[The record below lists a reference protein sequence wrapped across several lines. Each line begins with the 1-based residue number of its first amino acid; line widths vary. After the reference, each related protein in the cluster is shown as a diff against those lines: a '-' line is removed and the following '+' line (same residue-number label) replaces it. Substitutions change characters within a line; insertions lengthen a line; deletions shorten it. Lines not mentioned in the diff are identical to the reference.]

1 MRRLSP
7 TVLRCAGYAL
17 LMSLAACA
25 SLSTPAPHGPTPT
38 GVAAQT
44 PPQDPASLAAAAE
57 TAYATQRWADS
68 ERLYTELVTREPAH
82 PEAWFKLG
90 NIYARSA
97 RPDFAVRAYREA
109 VTRDPHHARALH
121 NLGMVQLREAAT
133 SFEQL
138 KNIGA
143 ADDPLVAHGS
153 ALSAGLQHLLQ
164 GHSVRDAAR

>member
-17 LMSLAACA
+17 LLNLAACA
-25 SLSTPAPHGPTPT
+25 SLSTPGQRSPTPT

-44 PPQDPASLAAAAE
+44 PPLDPASLAAAAE
-57 TAYATQRWADS
+57 TAYAAHRWADS
-68 ERLYTELVTREPAH
+68 ERLYTELVTREPAR

-109 VTRDPHHARALH
+109 VTRDPHHTRALH

-133 SFEQL
+133 NFEQL

-143 ADDPLVAHGS
+143 ADDPLVAHGT
-153 ALSAGLQHLLQ
+153 ALSTGLQRLLQ
-164 GHSVRDAAR
+164 GHSDPDAAR